1 MSLSRGMSGRQA
13 LNGFDALYLEILGM
27 LDRRWWNRLNC
38 LEGNETLCILADRDS
53 FPKEYSIA

>member
-1 MSLSRGMSGRQA
+1 MSGRQA